1 MLAGKLLKTPEGPRG
16 SPFPSLALSSPNS
29 TAQEQEFQKEQM
41 RGGFLLLKDAVLYLR
56 RQRQNGPPRPPRGV
70 ESGSIFGSLPFLGYT
85 FRCSLS
91 FFLFFL
97 K

>member
-1 MLAGKLLKTPEGPRG
+1 MLAGKLLKTPEA
-16 SPFPSLALSSPNS
+16 PFPSPALSSPNS

-70 ESGSIFGSLPFLGYT
+70 ESREYFWFSSFPWIYLPLQSF
-85 FRCSLS
+85 FLS
-91 FFLFFL
+91 FFF
-97 K
+97 